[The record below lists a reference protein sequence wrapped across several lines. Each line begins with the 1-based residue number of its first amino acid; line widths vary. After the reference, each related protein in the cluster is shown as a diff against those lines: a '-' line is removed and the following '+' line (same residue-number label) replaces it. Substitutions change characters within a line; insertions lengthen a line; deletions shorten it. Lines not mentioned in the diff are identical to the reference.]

1 MDKNQIE
8 QIQNILNL
16 FNETKDTCSKLYK
29 KLENARTKPEC
40 DELIKFYK
48 DIVNNLKIIKEDSKA
63 LDNVEIPEDFV
74 GTEEEI
80 NQARENNCKNLECLA
95 QSIRGCIDSFKKY
108 NEMIQKKK
116 VEVQE

>member
-8 QIQNILNL
+8 QIQIILNQ
-16 FNETKDTCSKLYK
+16 FNETKDICSKLYK

-48 DIVNNLKIIKEDSKA
+48 EIVNNLKIIKEESKV
-63 LDNVEIPEDFV
+63 LDNVEIPEDFL
-74 GTEEEI
+74 GTENEI
-80 NQARENNCKNLECLA
+80 NQIRENNCKSIECLA

-108 NEMIQKKK
+108 NEMIGKKK
-116 VEVQE
+116 E